1 MTWLVEHSSVGY
13 LKLPEGQH
21 NPGDECSQIPLMT
34 TYSVVTDPGDA
45 TGFGRD
51 RAEGIAFLMNKKES
65 TKVWAP
71 ISWQDAYKAWK
82 K

>member
-1 MTWLVEHSSVGY
+1 MTWLVEHPSVGY

-21 NPGDECSQIPLMT
+21 KPGDE
-34 TYSVVTDPGDA
+34 YSVVTDPGNA

-51 RAEGIAFLMNKKES
+51 RAEEIAFLMNKKES
-65 TKVWAP
+65 TKLWAP